1 MRFDDSCLSLD
12 LVKKKVAQEKEKHS
26 KHSAEGL
33 RNEIGKVG
41 REKESLRKEIAFYR
55 NKINVTK
62 IGIKEVEETQA
73 TETMTA
79 NESRVD
85 AALQRF
91 GGVD

>member
-62 IGIKEVEETQA
+62 IGIKEVEEKS
-73 TETMTA
+73 E
-79 NESRVD
+79 
-85 AALQRF
+85 ALLEEMRSELIKKN
-91 GGVD
+91 GL